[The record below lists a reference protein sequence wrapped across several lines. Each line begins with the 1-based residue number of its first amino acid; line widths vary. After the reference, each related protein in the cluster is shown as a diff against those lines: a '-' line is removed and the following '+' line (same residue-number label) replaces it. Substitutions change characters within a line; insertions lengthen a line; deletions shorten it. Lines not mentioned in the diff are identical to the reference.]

1 MKIVWTNGCFDVLHR
16 GHAEL
21 FKFARSL
28 GDKLIV
34 GIDSDKKVKNDKGP
48 KRPVNTQEDRKF
60 LLECLQY
67 IDEVRIFDSPME
79 LEDCIKEIN
88 PDIMVVGSDWE
99 EKKIV
104 GAEYVKKILFFDR
117 MKNYSTTNILENYK

>member
-88 PDIMVVGSDWE
+88 PDIMVVGTDWE

-104 GAEYVKKILFFDR
+104 GAEYAKKILFFDR

>member
-48 KRPVNTQEDRKF
+48 TRPVNTQEDRKF

-79 LEDCIKEIN
+79 LKDCIKEIN
-88 PDIMVVGSDWE
+88 PDIMVVGTDWE
-99 EKKIV
+99 EKKNSRRGIC
-104 GAEYVKKILFFDR
+104 KK
-117 MKNYSTTNILENYK
+117 NIIF

>member
-88 PDIMVVGSDWE
+88 PDIMVAGTDWE

>member
-48 KRPVNTQEDRKF
+48 TRPVNTQEDRKF

-67 IDEVRIFDSPME
+67 IDEVRIFDSPVE

>member
-79 LEDCIKEIN
+79 LEGCIKEVN
-88 PDIMVVGSDWE
+88 PDIMVVGADWE

-117 MKNYSTTNILENYK
+117 MENYSTTNILENYK

>member
-1 MKIVWTNGCFDVLHR
+1 MLHR

-48 KRPVNTQEDRKF
+48 TRPVNTQEDRKF

-79 LEDCIKEIN
+79 LKDCIKEIN
-88 PDIMVVGSDWE
+88 PDIMVVGTDWE

>member
-1 MKIVWTNGCFDVLHR
+1 MKVVWTNGCFDVLHR

-21 FKFARSL
+21 FKFARSM

-34 GIDSDKKVKNDKGP
+34 GIDSDKKVKKDKGS

-60 LLECLQY
+60 LLECLQH
-67 IDEVRIFDSPME
+67 IDEVRIFDSPVE

-104 GAEYVKKILFFDR
+104 GAEYAKKILFFDR

>member
-88 PDIMVVGSDWE
+88 PDIMVVGTDWE

-104 GAEYVKKILFFDR
+104 GAEYVKKVLFFDR
-117 MKNYSTTNILENYK
+117 MRNYSTTNILENYK

>member
-79 LEDCIKEIN
+79 LKDCIKEIN
-88 PDIMVVGSDWE
+88 PDIMVVGTDWE

>member
-88 PDIMVVGSDWE
+88 PDIMVVGTDWE